1 MQSLSSDC
9 TDFRAGRVLLGAC
22 LAALLSFSSARAEML
37 QFSTPD
43 GMKSWPKL
51 ETITDWHQDQ
61 EASLKLSANVI
72 IPDGV
77 DPATADMKIEARGF
91 PRSGNSLSQM
101 IDADRAANPGGTA
114 QKQADLF
121 DKDGTPFTIYAFA
134 PAPGSSGSWKTVG
147 YSEEG
152 GTLLAFTLTA
162 RSKAAHDQGLPVF
175 TETIHK
181 YAREI
186 PW

>member
-1 MQSLSSDC
+1 MYRVNGAMDRPESQSLAITESRSNSASSGKHSA
-9 TDFRAGRVLLGAC
+9 TPANTAPLGKTRPIRA
-22 LAALLSFSSARAEML
+22 
-37 QFSTPD
+37 
-43 GMKSWPKL
+43 
-51 ETITDWHQDQ
+51 I
-61 EASLKLSANVI
+61 
-72 IPDGV
+72 
-77 DPATADMKIEARGF
+77 
-91 PRSGNSLSQM
+91 
-101 IDADRAANPGGTA
+101 
-114 QKQADLF
+114 LF

-134 PAPGSSGSWKTVG
+134 PAHGSSGSWKTVG